1 MNKNGPACSRKNSKC
16 WEVNLNISDGSIV
29 FEWKNIGTQAGKYE
43 YEFWIM
49 PKFPN
54 LGPNTE
60 YQNDILLNVNKMH
73 KVATGMVL
81 LSVEFRLDTF
91 FSFFFIVIAKTKV

>member
-1 MNKNGPACSRKNSKC
+1 
-16 WEVNLNISDGSIV
+16 
-29 FEWKNIGTQAGKYE
+29 
-43 YEFWIM
+43 M

-54 LGPNTE
+54 IGPNTE

-81 LSVEFRLDTF
+81 LSVEFRLNTS
-91 FSFFFIVIAKTKV
+91 FSFFFIVIVKTKV